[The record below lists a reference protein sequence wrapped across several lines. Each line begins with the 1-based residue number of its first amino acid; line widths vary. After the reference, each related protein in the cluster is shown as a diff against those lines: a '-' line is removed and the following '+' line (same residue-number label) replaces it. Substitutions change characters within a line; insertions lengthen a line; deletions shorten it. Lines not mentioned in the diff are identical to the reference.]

1 MKIRMIRLYKKRKHF
16 YVNNRKIVKQRNT
29 FIILSTRK
37 YIIFNN
43 IISCTVT
50 KPVMGYLKCYLN
62 HNIEKITIS
71 LKKLR
76 TTIFLIVY

>member
-1 MKIRMIRLYKKRKHF
+1 MKIRTIRLYKKRKHF

-29 FIILSTRK
+29 FIILFTRK
-37 YIIFNN
+37 YVIFNN
-43 IISCTVT
+43 IISCT